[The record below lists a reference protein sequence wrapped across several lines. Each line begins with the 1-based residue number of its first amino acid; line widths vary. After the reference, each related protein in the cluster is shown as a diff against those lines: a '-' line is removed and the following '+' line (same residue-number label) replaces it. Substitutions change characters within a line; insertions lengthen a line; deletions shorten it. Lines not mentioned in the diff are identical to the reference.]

1 MRYPSGVDA
10 SVRWLVLTLT
20 GAGMLVLLPSPL
32 LDGVSWLP
40 AGPVL
45 GLTAVQL
52 AALGIIAAA
61 WAMDI
66 YHLVRLPGRR
76 LTDPGTVV
84 LGSAGFVA
92 LVALVVAVVLG
103 SGPAVIAALS
113 VMVVAQLL
121 LGVRIDWVRHH
132 RGVEECPL
140 TQGNRTPR
148 QA

>member
-1 MRYPSGVDA
+1 MRYPSGLDA

-32 LDGVSWLP
+32 RDGPSWLP
-40 AGPVL
+40 TSPVL
-45 GLTAVQL
+45 GLTLVQVV
-52 AALGIIAAA
+52 ALGIIAAA
-61 WAMDI
+61 WTIDI

-76 LTDPGTVV
+76 LTDPGTIL
-84 LGSAGFVA
+84 LGAAGFVA
-92 LVALVVAVVLG
+92 LVVLVVAVVLR

-121 LGVRIDWVRHH
+121 LGVRVDWVRH
-132 RGVEECPL
+132 RRVVTDCPL
-140 TQGNRTPR
+140 AQTTRTPR